1 MGLEGKGL
9 KRMFSD
15 GWVLGES
22 GRVWEEDLVST
33 VVRHRYNQLNR
44 TITLIIDAGVWA
56 QYGVRLEE
64 RRRLAAG

>member
-1 MGLEGKGL
+1 MVG
-9 KRMFSD
+9 F
-15 GWVLGES
+15 
-22 GRVWEEDLVST
+22 GRGDLVST

-64 RRRLAAG
+64 GRRLAAGQAGRLLVVAEG